1 VTSVQNAGLAFF
13 PLMIAAV
20 FNASNSRYIPNC
32 EYFFMAISIAGIL
45 IGIRLNFLD
54 YYNGNIL
61 NSPSAPPVVMGEG
74 KVRRVGVLDNY
85 NFQDERFPV
94 TDAEAMD
101 NTDV

>member
-1 VTSVQNAGLAFF
+1 
-13 PLMIAAV
+13 MIAAV

-32 EYFFMAISIAGIL
+32 EYFFMAISIAGII
-45 IGIRLNFLD
+45 IGIRLNVLD

-61 NSPSAPPVVMGEG
+61 NSPSVPPVLTLDG

-85 NFQDERFPV
+85 NFQDGRFSV
-94 TDAEAMD
+94 TDIEVMD